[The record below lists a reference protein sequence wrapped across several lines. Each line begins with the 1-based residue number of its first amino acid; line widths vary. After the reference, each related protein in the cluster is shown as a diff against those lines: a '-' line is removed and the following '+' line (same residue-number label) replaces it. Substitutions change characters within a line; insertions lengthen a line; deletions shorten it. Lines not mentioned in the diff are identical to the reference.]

1 MIFRRKRE
9 KLTGSCFVTE
19 GGKGVFATQVQK
31 KFFDG
36 REQNGE
42 AQQKAMKLH
51 QESLGRAETP
61 EALDGFV
68 IMSEGDSSAR
78 RKRAGLYMREKRS
91 LPETW
96 NISE

>member
-31 KFFDG
+31 NFFDG

-42 AQQKAMKLH
+42 AQRKAMKTFRTVAA
-51 QESLGRAETP
+51 SL
-61 EALDGFV
+61 V
-68 IMSEGDSSAR
+68 SAR
-78 RKRAGLYMREKRS
+78 GLTS
-91 LPETW
+91 L
-96 NISE
+96 